1 MIAIT
6 LNGREERINI
16 GCRTFI
22 PLNIF
27 LNLLES
33 GSKAVSLNG
42 ITIPEKEFASVD
54 VKGGDVL
61 ELS

>member
-6 LNGREERINI
+6 LNGREEKINI

-22 PLNIF
+22 PLNI
-27 LNLLES
+27 LLDS
-33 GSKAVSLNG
+33 LSSSSRVVLLNG
-42 ITIPEKEFASVD
+42 VEIPKKEYSRFD

-61 ELS
+61 DLK